1 VQIKCKI
8 LESKQSD
15 KFLFMKVQ
23 FTASSFF
30 GLWNCSNVH
39 WVYIELDRYGTGIS
53 GYSKTKDT
61 NEYIFVKYGSSVE
74 SYLSKEADRL
84 TKEHQ
89 KFKEHLENQ
98 FLTAK

>member
-1 VQIKCKI
+1 MQYKI
-8 LESKQSD
+8 LESRQSD

-39 WVYIELDRYGTGIS
+39 WVYMELDCYGIGTH
-53 GYSKTKDT
+53 GYLKTKDT
-61 NEYIFVKYGSSVE
+61 NEYISVKYGSEADSC
-74 SYLSKEADRL
+74 LIKEAKQL